1 MGQATLD
8 EDDLFGEAAGE
19 LEEDVRDGIERAHET
34 LPDAESIWTTE
45 ADNVLGVLNG
55 LRTALDVDDATAGL
69 RDARKWFTIGERAG
83 AFESDGE
90 LATELQ
96 ELEATITAIERAEE
110 DVAALVSTLPEL
122 REQLD

>member
-8 EDDLFGEAAGE
+8 EDDLFGEAASE
-19 LEEDVRDGIERAHET
+19 LEEDVRDGMDRAREA
-34 LPDAESIWTTE
+34 LPTADAIWTAE

-55 LRTALDVDDATAGL
+55 LRTALDAEGATAGL

-90 LATELQ
+90 LASELQ
-96 ELEATITAIERAEE
+96 DLESTIAAIDRAEQ
-110 DVAALVSTLPEL
+110 DVAGLVSKLPDL

>member
-19 LEEDVRDGIERAHET
+19 LEEDVRAGIEKARDG
-34 LPDAESIWTTE
+34 LPDADTIWTAD

-55 LRTALDVDDATAGL
+55 LRTALDTDNAAEGL

-90 LATELQ
+90 LAEEL
-96 ELEATITAIERAEE
+96 EALEATIESIHAAEDE
-110 DVAALVSTLPEL
+110 VGALINTLPEL

>member
-19 LEEDVRDGIERAHET
+19 LEEDVRDGIERART
-34 LPDAESIWTTE
+34 ALPDAEAIWTAD

-55 LRTALDVDDATAGL
+55 LRTALDTEEATEGL

-90 LATELQ
+90 LAEDLQ
-96 ELEATITAIERAEE
+96 ELEATITAVERAEE